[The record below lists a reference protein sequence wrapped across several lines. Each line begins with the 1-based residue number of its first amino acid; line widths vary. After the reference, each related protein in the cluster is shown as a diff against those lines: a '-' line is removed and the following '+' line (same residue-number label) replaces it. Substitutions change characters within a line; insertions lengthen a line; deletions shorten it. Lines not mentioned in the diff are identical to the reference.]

1 MARLKLK
8 PLPMQEGGGVE
19 DRNRP
24 IIDII
29 GSQAVAPV
37 LPAGAT
43 FVGEGQTAQAEEFQQ
58 IPQITDLAPVST
70 PSITQA
76 PATQITPTTAPTIE
90 TAQRA
95 APAGVMDAATLA
107 APTQVIDA
115 PQRGVSEQA
124 IPVAAVQDL
133 QEQATVQY
141 QLSELYK
148 TIEEGKPLPPWASPA
163 VRKISSIMQQ
173 RGMGSSSMAA
183 AAMTQA
189 IMESGISIAAQDAK
203 AFSQIQ
209 LVNLSNRQKVAM
221 QNAVVVSQMDQL
233 NANNRTKGAIANAQ
247 AFLTMD
253 LKNLENAQ
261 KEAIMNHNAD
271 MQALFTDTAAENARQ
286 QFNAKNE
293 IQVEEFFAELD
304 SQVQAANANRESAM
318 KQFNASQQNAMQQF
332 SVQTRDARDKFNAN
346 MKFAVDQSNAQWR
359 RQLNTTN
366 TAIQNETNRLNAQ
379 NAYNASQSALNFLWQ
394 KMRDNAQFN
403 FQKGQNALQK
413 NHEVGLLAMEFANTE
428 KLYTQKQKDLVGLK
442 IGEWVANWVVS

>member
-1 MARLKLK
+1 MAENVTDPEKKAQEVAGQDTKITSELIQEQPDEVLKETAGQ
-8 PLPMQEGGGVE
+8 LP
-19 DRNRP
+19 
-24 IIDII
+24 DIVTP
-29 GSQAVAPV
+29 QAVTADTTGLSITPPTPT
-37 LPAGAT
+37 PAL
-43 FVGEGQTAQAEEFQQ
+43 GQVPETAKIGDVKDVNIQEKEFTKAIDLNAIQGQVSDAAMAQAVTEELD
-58 IPQITDLAPVST
+58 PR
-70 PSITQA
+70 
-76 PATQITPTTAPTIE
+76 ATT
-90 TAQRA
+90 
-95 APAGVMDAATLA
+95 
-107 APTQVIDA
+107 
-115 PQRGVSEQA
+115 
-124 IPVAAVQDL
+124 
-133 QEQATVQY
+133 QY

-203 AFSQIQ
+203 TFSQIQ